1 MAENIRAAE
10 KEQDVELAAHG
21 DENGF
26 DNLLADEVVVE
37 WLTQL
42 EQEQNLHAVAG

>member
-1 MAENIRAAE
+1 MANNIRAAE
-10 KEQDVELAAHG
+10 LEQDVELAAHG

-37 WLTQL
+37 WLMQL
-42 EQEQNLHAVAG
+42 EQEQHLRAVAG